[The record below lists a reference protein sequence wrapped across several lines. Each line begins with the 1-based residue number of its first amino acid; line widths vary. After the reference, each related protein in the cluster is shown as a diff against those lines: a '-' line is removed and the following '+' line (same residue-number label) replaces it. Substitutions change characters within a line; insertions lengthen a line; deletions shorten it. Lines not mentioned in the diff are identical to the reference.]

1 MEPNRDTN
9 VVTLAPR
16 PATDDDFI
24 VHTEGLTKRFGDRT
38 VVDNVD
44 LRVPGGSAFGYLGP
58 NGAGKT
64 TLIRMLLGLTSVTSG
79 TVEIL
84 GHPMPRDA
92 DVALARVGA
101 IVEEPRFHGYLTGRE
116 NLEIIAAVRGRGS
129 KDRIDS
135 GLERVGLTD
144 RQHDPVAKYSLGMRQ
159 RLGVAVCLLGDP
171 ALLVLDEPMN
181 GLDPGGI
188 LEFREMIRSF
198 VDEGRTVVLSSHM
211 LDEVEKTCDSIA
223 IVDSGKVVAQGSIEE
238 LTASGQQLITI
249 GVDRG
254 PEARHLLAHYSA
266 IDEMS
271 DTSDGVQIRVRTGLS
286 AVKVA
291 ADLNRVLVESGFAVH
306 RIDTERASLESRFLE
321 VTSRLGRAA

>member
-1 MEPNRDTN
+1 
-9 VVTLAPR
+9 
-16 PATDDDFI
+16 
-24 VHTEGLTKRFGDRT
+24 
-38 VVDNVD
+38 
-44 LRVPGGSAFGYLGP
+44 
-58 NGAGKT
+58 
-64 TLIRMLLGLTSVTSG
+64 
-79 TVEIL
+79 
-84 GHPMPRDA
+84 
-92 DVALARVGA
+92 
-101 IVEEPRFHGYLTGRE
+101 
-116 NLEIIAAVRGRGS
+116 
-129 KDRIDS
+129 
-135 GLERVGLTD
+135 
-144 RQHDPVAKYSLGMRQ
+144 
-159 RLGVAVCLLGDP
+159 
-171 ALLVLDEPMN
+171 MN

-211 LDEVEKTCDSIA
+211 LDEVEKTCDFIA